1 MHVCYHMAFQKWK
14 IVFRRPFSKPKI
26 IMWDRSWSNATCII
40 GKSSSVTVRSPKMVM
55 VSLLVHFIPLF
66 QTWQCFLHSRVY
78 NGVISIALYC
88 EKISVM
94 SQFTQIS
101 ISTSSSVLEVILQIS
116 TTVTH
121 VKERSKYIHVKII
134 KRLNWLLCN
143 VSKFID

>member
-66 QTWQCFLHSRVY
+66 QTWQCFLHSWVY
-78 NGVISIALYC
+78 NWVISIALYC
-88 EKISVM
+88 ENIYVM
-94 SQFTQIS
+94 SQFTQIQPLRLPQFLKLFRRYLPQS
-101 ISTSSSVLEVILQIS
+101 CER
-116 TTVTH
+116 
-121 VKERSKYIHVKII
+121 KRSKYIHVQII
-134 KRLNWLLCN
+134 KRLNWLLCI